1 MYKQINER
9 SRYAY
14 PQIHIFNAFMKFDDN
29 YICKVFY
36 CNYVHQLL
44 QLMLT
49 SHSWIE
55 VIATFAIVCPYFY
68 ANLFFFRTAWY
79 LISDRNIIFSYIVVG
94 ILSNCTTFNSVV
106 LFAFVFT
113 HSICNESLLLHVS
126 RRAIALKHIRERVI
140 KD

>member
-1 MYKQINER
+1 
-9 SRYAY
+9 
-14 PQIHIFNAFMKFDDN
+14 MKFDDN
-29 YICKVFY
+29 YICKIFY

-49 SHSWIE
+49 SHSWME
-55 VIATFAIVCPYFY
+55 VIATFTIVCPYFY
-68 ANLFFFRTAWY
+68 ANLFSFLTAWY

-94 ILSNCTTFNSVV
+94 ILSNCTTFNSVI

-126 RRAIALKHIRERVI
+126 RRAIARKNIRERVM
-140 KD
+140 KDKQKLAFDHFEKYTWTSIFICF